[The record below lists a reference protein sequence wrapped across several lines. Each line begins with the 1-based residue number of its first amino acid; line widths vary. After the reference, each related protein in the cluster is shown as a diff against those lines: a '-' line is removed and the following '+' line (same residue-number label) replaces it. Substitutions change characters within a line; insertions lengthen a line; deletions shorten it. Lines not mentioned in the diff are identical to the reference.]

1 MQSLSKKILFLLTI
15 IAVGV
20 AFSACAGSRAES
32 NNANNANTAP
42 TVVSTTIAPA
52 VQRDLP
58 KYFEATGSLAG
69 DLQTDVAPTV
79 GGKVVSVNFDV
90 GSYVNKGSVLV
101 QLDDRDARI
110 RLEQAQAQVAQA
122 QSQVNQARANVEQ
135 ARANVNQAAAAIGLR
150 PTDRFDVN
158 NLPEVNNARAALNLA
173 EQELRRVE
181 RLIESGDVSRSQ
193 YDQRKAQRDQAQA
206 AYNLALNNGQRS
218 FEAVRTAQAA
228 QEAAQAVVITNQRN
242 VEAAQT
248 QVEAAQKAINDAVI
262 YAPVS
267 GSVAERNA
275 DPGEFIG
282 TQNKVATI
290 VRTNPLR
297 MRIEV
302 PEQDIA
308 NLKAGQSISLTTSAY
323 PDRSFSGTIA
333 RVLPNVN
340 ATSRT
345 LIAEAEV
352 NNIDGLLK
360 PGQFA
365 TVRVLQTETRPAVM
379 IPVRAVIQDGTSNRV
394 FIIRDGRAEQRIVQL
409 GEAEGEMIEV
419 RNGVAANE
427 QVAVSNLETLYDGVA
442 VTQ

>member
-1 MQSLSKKILFLLTI
+1 MQSLSNKITLFLVI
-15 IAVGV
+15 V
-20 AFSACAGSRAES
+20 ALSAGFAACTGSRAES
-32 NNANNANTAP
+32 KNSANANTAP

-69 DLQTDVAPTV
+69 DLQTDVAPLV
-79 GGKVVSVNFDV
+79 GGKVVAVNFDV
-90 GSYVNKGSVLV
+90 GSYVNKGAVLV

-110 RLEQAQAQVAQA
+110 KLEQEQAKVAQA

-135 ARANVNQAAAAIGLR
+135 ARASQNQAAAAIGLS
-150 PTDRFDVN
+150 PGERFDVN
-158 NLPEVNNARAALNLA
+158 NIPEVNNARAALNLA
-173 EQELRRVE
+173 EQELKRVE
-181 RLIESGDVSRSQ
+181 RLIENGDVSRSQ
-193 YDQRKAQRDQAQA
+193 YDQRKAQRDQARA
-206 AYNLALNNGQRS
+206 AYELALNNGQRS

-228 QEAAQAVVITNQRN
+228 VEAAQAVVVANQRN

-248 QVEAAQKAINDAVI
+248 QVQSAQKAINDAVI

-282 TQNKVATI
+282 TQGKVATI

-308 NLKAGQSISLTTSAY
+308 NVRGGQSISLTTSAY
-323 PDRSFSGTIA
+323 PDRSFSGVIA
-333 RVLPNVN
+333 RVLPNLN

-365 TVRVLQTETRPAVM
+365 TVKVLLSETRPAVL

-394 FIIRDGRAEQRIVQL
+394 FVIRDGRAEQRIVQL
-409 GEAEGEMIEV
+409 GDAEGEMIEV

-427 QVAVSNLETLYDGVA
+427 QVAVSNLETLYDGVS

>member
-1 MQSLSKKILFLLTI
+1 MQSLSHKIAIFLVI
-15 IAVGV
+15 IALSVGF
-20 AFSACAGSRAES
+20 AACTGSRAES
-32 NNANNANTAP
+32 KNTNADTAP
-42 TVVSTTIAPA
+42 TVVSATIAPA

-69 DLQTDVAPTV
+69 DLQTDVAPLV
-79 GGKVVSVNFDV
+79 GGKVVAVNFDV
-90 GSYVNKGSVLV
+90 GSYVNKGAVLV

-135 ARANVNQAAAAIGLR
+135 ARASQNQAAAAIGLN
-150 PTDRFDVN
+150 PGERFDVN
-158 NLPEVNNARAALNLA
+158 NIPEVKNARAALNLA
-173 EQELRRVE
+173 EQELKRVE
-181 RLIESGDVSRSQ
+181 RLIENGDVSRSQ
-193 YDQRKAQRDQAQA
+193 YDQRKAQRDQARA
-206 AYNLALNNGQRS
+206 AYELALNNGRRS

-228 QEAAQAVVITNQRN
+228 VEAAQAVVVTNQRN

-248 QVEAAQKAINDAVI
+248 QVQSAQKAINDAVI

-282 TQNKVATI
+282 TQGKIATI

-308 NLKAGQSISLTTSAY
+308 NVRGGQSVSLTTSAY
-323 PDRSFSGTIA
+323 PDRNFSGVIA
-333 RVLPNVN
+333 RVLPNLN

-365 TVRVLQTETRPAVM
+365 TVKVLLSETRPAVL

-394 FIIRDGRAEQRIVQL
+394 FVVRDGRAEQRIVQL
-409 GEAEGEMIEV
+409 GDAEGEMIEV